1 MSHALL
7 RTILFLGL
15 LLTLLGGC
23 SRQEEAS
30 SPVLLRVDGRE
41 LTLEQFRKEFS
52 RSQPPEQKL
61 SEEER
66 KEMER
71 AFLAQVIDRELA
83 LSEADRLGI
92 TITPEELEAAIN
104 ETRNEYPQGTFESVL
119 LERSTTLKEWSEGLK
134 RNLLM
139 EKIVAQTVYSRVSV
153 SEEEIKAYFEQN
165 LAEYDRP
172 DQVRARQIVVAS
184 EEEGQKVLG
193 LLRQGEPFAEVAQQY
208 SMSPDAEDGGDLGFF
223 ARGEMPAEFDA
234 VVFKLTPGRLSDLIK
249 SEYGYHVFL
258 VEEKRK
264 AHQLTLDEARE
275 DIRQHLIHNKEASSY
290 HQWLQDLRT
299 QAVLEVDWNQLDAQ

>member
-1 MSHALL
+1 MIHAPLRYILTLCLL
-7 RTILFLGL
+7 VT
-15 LLTLLGGC
+15 LLTAC
-23 SRQEEAS
+23 NRQEETS
-30 SPVLLRVDGRE
+30 SPILLRVDGRE
-41 LTLEQFRKEFS
+41 LSLEQFRNEFT
-52 RSQPPEQKL
+52 RAQPPGQKL

-92 TITPEELEAAIN
+92 NITPAELETAIT
-104 ETRNEYPQGTFESVL
+104 ETSKEYPQGTFETIL
-119 LERSTTLKEWSEGLK
+119 IERGTNLKDWTEEMQ

-139 EKIVAQTVYSRVSV
+139 EKIIAVAVYSRVAV
-153 SEEEIKAYFEQN
+153 NDDEISAYFEQN
-165 LAEYDRP
+165 KAEFDRP
-172 DQVRARQIVVAS
+172 DQVRARQLVVAS

-223 ARGEMPAEFDA
+223 ARNEMPAEFDA
-234 VVFKLTPGRLSDLIK
+234 VVFKLTPGRLSDLVK

-258 VEEKRK
+258 VEEHRK
-264 AHQLTLDEARE
+264 AHQLSLDEARD
-275 DIRQHLIHNKEASSY
+275 DIRQHLTNVKESTAY
-290 HQWLQDLRT
+290 LQWLQDLRIR
-299 QAVLEVDWNQLDAQ
+299 ASIEMNWELL

>member
-1 MSHALL
+1 MLHAPL
-7 RTILFLGL
+7 RTILFISL
-15 LLTLLGGC
+15 LLTLLTAC
-23 SRQEEAS
+23 SRQEEEAK

-52 RSQPPEQKL
+52 RSQPPDQKL

-71 AFLAQVIDRELA
+71 AFLAQMIDRELA

-92 TITPEELEAAIN
+92 TITQEELSRAIA
-104 ETRNEYPQGTFESVL
+104 ETRAEYPQGTFETAL
-119 LERSTTLKEWSEGLK
+119 RDRGTNLKEWSEVLQ

-139 EKIVAQTVYSRVSV
+139 EKIIAQAVYAKVSV
-153 SEEEIKAYFEQN
+153 SEEEITIYFERN
-165 LAEYDRP
+165 KAEFDRP
-172 DQVRARQIVVAS
+172 DQVRARQIVVSS

-193 LLRQGEPFAEVAQQY
+193 LLRQGEPFADVARQH
-208 SMSPDAEDGGDLGFF
+208 SMSPDAEEGGDLGFF

-234 VVFKLTPGRLSDLIK
+234 VVFKLTPGRLSDLVK
-249 SEYGYHVFL
+249 SEYGYHVFQ

-264 AHQLTLDEARE
+264 ARRLTLDEARE
-275 DIRQHLIHNKEASSY
+275 DIRQKLTKVKEGEAH
-290 HQWLQDLRT
+290 HQWLQDLRIR
-299 QAVLEVDWNQLDAQ
+299 ASIEMNWELL

>member
-1 MSHALL
+1 MSHALM
-7 RTILFLGL
+7 RTTLLLGL
-15 LLTLLGGC
+15 LLTLLVSLGAC

-71 AFLAQVIDRELA
+71 AFLAQMIDRELA
-83 LSEADRLGI
+83 LAEADRLGI
-92 TITPEELEAAIN
+92 TIRPDELQAAIN
-104 ETRNEYPQGTFESVL
+104 ETRSEYPQGTFETAL
-119 LERSTTLKEWSEGLK
+119 LERGTNLTEWSEGLR

-139 EKIVAQTVYSRVSV
+139 EKIVAETVYSRVSV
-153 SEEEIKAYFEQN
+153 SDEEIQAYFEQN

-193 LLRQGEPFAEVAQQY
+193 LLRQGEPFAEVAKQY
-208 SMSPDAEDGGDLGFF
+208 SMSPDSEDGGDLGFF

-264 AHQLTLDEARE
+264 AHQLTLEEARE
-275 DIRQHLIHNKEASSY
+275 DIRQQLTHSKEASAY
-290 HQWLQDLRT
+290 HQWLQDLRIN
-299 QAVLEVDWNQLDAQ
+299 ASIEMNWELL

>member
-1 MSHALL
+1 MVYAPL
-7 RTILFLGL
+7 RYILIFSL
-15 LLTLLGGC
+15 LLSLLPAC
-23 SRQEEAS
+23 SRQEETL

-41 LTLEQFRKEFS
+41 VTLEQFHKEFS
-52 RSQPPEQKL
+52 GSLLPEQKL

-71 AFLAQVIDRELA
+71 AFLAQMIDRELA

-92 TITPEELEAAIN
+92 VITLPEIETAIA
-104 ETRNEYPQGTFESVL
+104 ETRNEYPQGTFETAL
-119 LERSTTLKEWSEGLK
+119 RERGTNLKEWSDGLR

-139 EKIVAQTVYSRVSV
+139 EKIIAQTVYSQVSV
-153 SEEEIKAYFEQN
+153 SDDEIKTYFEEN
-165 LAEYDRP
+165 RAEYDRP
-172 DQVRARQIVVAS
+172 DQVRARQLVVAS
-184 EEEGQKVLG
+184 EEEGKKVLG
-193 LLRQGEPFAEVAQQY
+193 MLRQGDPFAEVARQF
-208 SMSPDAEDGGDLGFF
+208 SMSPDAEEGGDLGFF

-264 AHQLTLDEARE
+264 AHQLSLNEAHA
-275 DIRQHLIHNKEASSY
+275 DILQHLTHIKQARGH
-290 HQWLQDLRT
+290 HQWLQDLRRR
-299 QAVLEVDWNQLDAQ
+299 ANIEMSWELL